1 MINIKKINDV
11 PDPIFF
17 INVKNSFPQMSPFYL
32 RLWLFMFY
40 LDKKVIDE
48 NSNLLGLIFRC
59 NTCFYFSIAFTYYSL
74 LDMQLHRHD
83 LAFDVE
89 KSEVLWKGLTYIHA
103 YNLGANMIYE
113 HNLLYVKF
121 SVRVFSRNKKKK
133 RSKNAL

>member
-1 MINIKKINDV
+1 M
-11 PDPIFF
+11 
-17 INVKNSFPQMSPFYL
+17 
-32 RLWLFMFY
+32 
-40 LDKKVIDE
+40 
-48 NSNLLGLIFRC
+48 
-59 NTCFYFSIAFTYYSL
+59 

-89 KSEVLWKGLTYIHA
+89 KSEVLWKGLTYIYA